1 MTDPWGNPLPAE
13 NQTPTA
19 PRPEQHSPEG
29 TPNPAWPGAQS
40 QPKTLPPP
48 PAPPAPAT
56 PGAMPAPAWPGYPAP
71 PQSAPQP
78 APPPPAWQGPKFS
91 GLAIAA
97 MVCGILSITCT
108 GFVGIILG
116 PTALGLGISGR
127 RAIARSNGW
136 KKGDGMA
143 TTGIVLGVIGIVLS
157 IVYLIFLLKNPNFIT
172 DFVNNLTTTTTT
184 PGKLQGA

>member
-1 MTDPWGNPLPAE
+1 MTDPWGNPLSPDD
-13 NQTPTA
+13 Q
-19 PRPEQHSPEG
+19 RPVNPQPEDYPPDFA
-29 TPNPAWPGAQS
+29 PNPAWPGAQTPDAPTS
-40 QPKTLPPP
+40 SAPLPPP
-48 PAPPAPAT
+48 PAPPMLATDGSAPLPPAWPAT
-56 PGAMPAPAWPGYPAP
+56 PPP
-71 PQSAPQP
+71 PQ
-78 APPPPAWQGPKFS
+78 PAWQGPKFS

-116 PTALGLGISGR
+116 PTALGLGINGR

-157 IVYLIFLLKNPNFIT
+157 IVYLFFLVKNPNFIT

-184 PGKLQGA
+184 AGKLQGA

>member
-13 NQTPTA
+13 DQTPKA
-19 PRPEQHSPEG
+19 PRPEPHFPEVAPNDVA
-29 TPNPAWPGAQS
+29 PNPAWPGAQ
-40 QPKTLPPP
+40 PPPP
-48 PAPPAPAT
+48 PAIT
-56 PGAMPAPAWPGYPAP
+56 TL
-71 PQSAPQP
+71 P
-78 APPPPAWQGPKFS
+78 APPPPVSGAIAAPVWQGPKFS

-116 PTALGLGISGR
+116 PVALGLGINGR
-127 RAIARSNGW
+127 RAIDRSNGW

-184 PGKLQGA
+184 AGKLQGA

>member
-1 MTDPWGNPLPAE
+1 MTDPWGNPLSPDD
-13 NQTPTA
+13 Q
-19 PRPEQHSPEG
+19 RPVNPQPEDYPPDFA
-29 TPNPAWPGAQS
+29 PNPAWPGAQTPDA
-40 QPKTLPPP
+40 PKSSAPPP
-48 PAPPAPAT
+48 PPPPPQLLAPDGSAPLPPAWPAT
-56 PGAMPAPAWPGYPAP
+56 PP
-71 PQSAPQP
+71 PLQ
-78 APPPPAWQGPKFS
+78 PAWQGPKFS

-116 PTALGLGISGR
+116 PTALGLGINGR

-157 IVYLIFLLKNPNFIT
+157 IVYLIFLVKNPNFIT

-184 PGKLQGA
+184 AGKLQGA